1 MTFAAT
7 WMQLEIIILSEISQK
22 ERQIP
27 YDITYIWNIKMAQ
40 MNLSTNRNRLTDL
53 ENRLVVANGER
64 VEGIGYLG
72 LVDANC
78 YI

>member
-1 MTFAAT
+1 
-7 WMQLEIIILSEISQK
+7 
-22 ERQIP
+22 
-27 YDITYIWNIKMAQ
+27 MAQ